1 MERTIVGNRGLV
13 WRSDLRQATEWAIRD
28 ARRLGLECAMI
39 CVPQCPDRVRGGAV
53 DAAERAIR
61 SGVARS
67 ATACLHD
74 GGLIIIAHVPSQ
86 DSAHAL
92 ASRVRWAVQDAGV
105 GVGIAFAD
113 ESIEELADAAAKLEH
128 DCEAAARGANPGEI
142 IGGGARQTGSALMEA
157 LREEKLRLWYQP
169 IVRIEDGSMVGA
181 EALCRWE
188 PNEGGAV
195 SADRFWEMAV
205 EHGIERDITMW
216 ALRRAVTETQQLVEK
231 RDIQIH
237 VNCSLTQVDD
247 PTFPDAILE
256 AVNGV
261 TPGHVVLEIVENGA
275 REISQRMAANLRL
288 VRGMGVKTALD
299 DFGSGWSG
307 LSRLSNLEWDYVKI
321 DRSLCHRVSQKTR
334 QQACARAAI
343 QVATECGALVVAEGV
358 EHQDDADMLASL
370 GALYGQGYLWS
381 RPGPVR
387 VIA

>member
-1 MERTIVGNRGLV
+1 
-13 WRSDLRQATEWAIRD
+13 
-28 ARRLGLECAMI
+28 
-39 CVPQCPDRVRGGAV
+39 
-53 DAAERAIR
+53 
-61 SGVARS
+61 
-67 ATACLHD
+67 
-74 GGLIIIAHVPSQ
+74 
-86 DSAHAL
+86 
-92 ASRVRWAVQDAGV
+92 VQDAGV

-113 ESIEELADAAAKLEH
+113 EDIEELADAAAKLEH

-142 IGGGARQTGSALMEA
+142 IGGGERQTGSALMEA
-157 LREEKLRLWYQP
+157 LRNEKLRLWYQP
-169 IVRIEDGSMVGA
+169 VGA

-188 PNEGGAV
+188 TNEGGVV

-205 EHGIERDITMW
+205 EHGIERDVTMW

-307 LSRLSNLEWDYVKI
+307 LARLSNLEWDYVKI

-343 QVATECGALVVAEGV
+343 QVAQECGALVVVEGI
-358 EHQDDADMLASL
+358 EHQDDADVLMSL
-370 GALYGQGYLWS
+370 GAQYGQGYLWS

-387 VIA
+387 IIA